1 MLSLILEG
9 KITQRIGK
17 GLRAYFKPTGGRI
30 RLEGAGSGGYAVY
43 RRRVKAVRRLLREED
58 ALAKRSLLGIV
69 IILGLWSSPGQAG
82 DRDLTPRE
90 IYELDSPAVV
100 MIIGYSNS
108 GQRGSGGTGSII
120 QQDGFVLTNAHV
132 VIEEQTGKP
141 YPRLTVYLKPDR
153 VSGDPKTDLS
163 RSGKGRVVAFS
174 QSLDLALLKLDGL
187 PGPFP
192 VLELDDSDRIEIG
205 DRVVAIG
212 HPEQGGLWTLTTG
225 TISAQFENFNAT
237 KGKSVFQTETG
248 LNRGNSGGPLLDTD
262 GRIIGINT
270 AIVRLAS
277 DGQPITSISFS
288 LKSNVAKRWLRDQGV
303 SFQEMPTSDK
313 AALDK
318 SANRSTPLPG
328 DQTTSPENPSAVPL
342 IASPS
347 SPISASSRPYNL
359 DRLISERSRAEADLE
374 EMIKEMRSKF
384 RER

>member
-1 MLSLILEG
+1 M
-9 KITQRIGK
+9 K
-17 GLRAYFKPTGGRI
+17 
-30 RLEGAGSGGYAVY
+30 
-43 RRRVKAVRRLLREED
+43 RLL
-58 ALAKRSLLGIV
+58 LVGIATV
-69 IILGLWSSPGQAG
+69 LGLWPGTGLAG
-82 DRDLTPRE
+82 DLTPRE
-90 IYELDSPAVV
+90 IYERSSPAVV

-120 QQDGFVLTNAHV
+120 QQDGLVLTNAHV
-132 VIEEQTGKP
+132 VIEEQTDKP

-153 VSGDPKTDLS
+153 VTGDPKVDLS
-163 RSGKGRVVAFS
+163 RGAKARVVAFS
-174 QSLDLALLKLDGL
+174 QPLDLALLKLDGM

-192 VLELDDSDRIEIG
+192 ALELDDSDRAEIG

-225 TISAQFENFNAT
+225 TISAQFDNFNAT

-262 GRIIGINT
+262 GRMIGVNT
-270 AIVRLAS
+270 AIARVAP

-303 SFQEMPTSDK
+303 SAHEALASSGTP
-313 AALDK
+313 ALDK
-318 SANRSTPLPG
+318 SAGRSSPLPSG
-328 DQTTSPENPSAVPL
+328 QPAKPATPPADST

-347 SPISASSRPYNL
+347 APSQPPTQTVTSPRPYNL

-374 EMIKEMRSKF
+374 DMIKEMRGKF
-384 RER
+384 GGR